1 MKVDENLDEDN
12 TNKKIERQ
20 WTRPIKNPIN
30 KWQLYQQKLLT
41 LDLKEEFNQKGKYI
55 LLIEVETRK
64 YSGYWGWK
72 LMNATW

>member
-30 KWQLYQQKLLT
+30 KISDNYTSRNYSLLT
-41 LDLKEEFNQKGKYI
+41 
-55 LLIEVETRK
+55 
-64 YSGYWGWK
+64 
-72 LMNATW
+72 